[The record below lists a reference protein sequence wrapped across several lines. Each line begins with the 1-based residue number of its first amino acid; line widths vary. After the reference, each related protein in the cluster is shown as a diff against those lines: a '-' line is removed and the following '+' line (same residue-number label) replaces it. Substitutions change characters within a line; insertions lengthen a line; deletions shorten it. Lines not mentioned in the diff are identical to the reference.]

1 MASAAAGSDDDDGYD
16 DFTLATPWERCAR
29 KRAKKRHT
37 CFATAEGCLFAR
49 SFVAALE
56 EVLSGWL
63 AAGPEALAAE
73 SEAAACA
80 PAAQRARMRRPLG

>member
-1 MASAAAGSDDDDGYD
+1 MRASARERITSQSADELFHAA
-16 DFTLATPWERCAR
+16 AT
-29 KRAKKRHT
+29 
-37 CFATAEGCLFAR
+37 R

-80 PAAQRARMRRPLG
+80 PASQRACAQPLAPLTL

>member
-1 MASAAAGSDDDDGYD
+1 MMRRR
-16 DFTLATPWERCAR
+16 L
-29 KRAKKRHT
+29 
-37 CFATAEGCLFAR
+37 R

-73 SEAAACA
+73 SEAAACV
-80 PAAQRARMRRPLG
+80 PQRGRTQSLF

>member
-1 MASAAAGSDDDDGYD
+1 M
-16 DFTLATPWERCAR
+16 LCRR
-29 KRAKKRHT
+29 
-37 CFATAEGCLFAR
+37 LR

-73 SEAAACA
+73 SEAAACV
-80 PAAQRARMRRPLG
+80 PQRGSACNPFSHAKCALARLSLQRGRR